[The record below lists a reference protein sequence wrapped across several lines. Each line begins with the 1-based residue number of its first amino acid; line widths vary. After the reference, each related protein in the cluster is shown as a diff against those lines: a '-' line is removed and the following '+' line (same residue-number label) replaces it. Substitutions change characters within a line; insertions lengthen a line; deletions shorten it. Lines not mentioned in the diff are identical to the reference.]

1 MYKIPATTL
10 FLGKNLIFMPECPS
24 TNDAMLLL
32 CQAEA
37 CPEGTV
43 IVTAR
48 QTAGRGQRGNSWE
61 SEAGK
66 NLTFTVLV
74 KPSFLPISR
83 QFYLNIFVALGIRD
97 YLTSSAG
104 LKVQVK
110 WPNDIVYDQQ
120 KIAGVLIENQISG
133 HMISTTAIGI
143 GLNVNQQQFNNNL
156 SATSVRI
163 ATGDEYD
170 LSTALDLLLHKLE
183 LRYLDLKAGKYEAL
197 LKDYLDH
204 LFMLDR
210 QSTFSDQ
217 GGTFSGTI
225 RGIDPSGRLL
235 VERFGGT
242 QAYDLKAIQYRGELS
257 SG

>member
-1 MYKIPATTL
+1 LYKIPATTL
-10 FLGKNLIFMPECPS
+10 FLGKNLIFMPECAS

-37 CPEGTV
+37 SPEGTV

-61 SEAGK
+61 SEAGM

-110 WPNDIVYDQQ
+110 WPNDIVYNKQ

-133 HMISTTAIGI
+133 AVISSTAIGI
-143 GLNVNQQQFNNNL
+143 GLNVNQRQFNTF
-156 SATSVRI
+156 SATSVCI
-163 ATGDEYD
+163 ATGREHD
-170 LSTALDLLLHKLE
+170 LSTALDLLLHKIE
-183 LRYLDLKAGKYEAL
+183 LRYLDLKAGKYELL

-204 LFMLDR
+204 LFMIDQL
-210 QSTFSDQ
+210 STFSDQ
-217 GGTFSGTI
+217 DGTFTAII
-225 RGIDPSGRLL
+225 RGIDPSGRLV
-235 VERFGGT
+235 VERSGRT
-242 QAYDLKAIQYRGELS
+242 QAYDLKSIQYRGELS
-257 SG
+257 SS

>member
-1 MYKIPATTL
+1 LYKIPARTL

-37 CPEGTV
+37 SPEGTV
-43 IVTAR
+43 VVTAR

-74 KPSFLPISR
+74 KPSFLPIDR

-97 YLTSSAG
+97 YLTDSAG
-104 LKVQVK
+104 LKVQIK
-110 WPNDIVYDQQ
+110 WPNDIVYNQK

-133 HMISTTAIGI
+133 ALISLTAIGI
-143 GLNVNQQQFNNNL
+143 GLNINQQQFDSP
-156 SATSVRI
+156 SAASVRTT
-163 ATGDEYD
+163 TGRDTD
-170 LSTALDLLLHKLE
+170 LSQALDLLLQKLE
-183 LRYLDLKAGKYEAL
+183 LRYLELKAGKYEHL
-197 LKDYLDH
+197 LKDYLHNLFRLDELSTYSDH
-204 LFMLDR
+204 D
-210 QSTFSDQ
+210 
-217 GGTFSGTI
+217 GVFSGTI

-235 VERFGGT
+235 VERSGELR
-242 QAYDLKAIQYRGELS
+242 AYDLKAIQYRGELS